1 MDFDCGKT
9 DVSALRHR
17 LVKGTRLTL
26 AMALLGVM
34 TGGAMANDSSWWARK
49 KSDGTSSSSTT
60 TSGLSNFTN
69 RGGKAT
75 TRTEI
80 VADRS
85 ETPMLSSASEAAM
98 QAAIARYESIQA
110 NGGWAKVSVSNIR
123 VGTKGN
129 KVAALKSRLIAEG
142 YLAPEALQGEMGV
155 VFTQEVAQALGDFQ
169 EKHGLAVTG
178 RLDKVTVAEL
188 NLPVSQRIATLRA
201 NLPRIQEYS
210 KDLGGRYIVVNV
222 PALQL
227 ETVSNSIVF
236 SRHNIIA
243 GQPLRPSPVVMTNI
257 SDINFNPYWNA
268 PVSIVEKDIIP
279 MVRRNGVKYITQQ
292 GIRVFDGYNGPE
304 VDPRTINWKTLPADR
319 YFFRQDPGDDNAM
332 ATVKINFKSPFGIYL
347 HDTPTKSLFG
357 TGSRYL
363 SSGCIRVDQVQVLV
377 NWTLNGQDGWD
388 PARIE
393 QVGQSKERI
402 DVNVDNGPQLRVAY
416 LTAWTTGDGPADF
429 RTDIYNLDSTGF
441 VVGQPL
447 APSELSEDGRRYI
460 LKAPPRQPSS
470 STASAAVEEEGSPWF
485 FSNRSKRKTAATSST
500 TRKRQLTTSRQAE
513 RGSFASF
520 FNFSPK
526 KKVAT
531 TKATKKPT
539 TKTAQQNKKKKPVT
553 AKAATGKPAT
563 TKTAAAKKKATTT
576 ATAGAKQKPA
586 TTKTAAAD
594 KAKSATTT
602 DATATAK
609 KKKKKVEEVAA
620 AAATPPVTEKKPT
633 AQ

>member
-1 MDFDCGKT
+1 MDFDCRKT
-9 DVSALRHR
+9 DVSAL
-17 LVKGTRLTL
+17 LVRGTRLAL
-26 AMALLGVM
+26 AMAFLGVM
-34 TGGAMANDSSWWARK
+34 AGGVMANDNSWWARK
-49 KSDGTSSSSTT
+49 KSDGTSSSGSSVT
-60 TSGLSNFTN
+60 GLSNLSN
-69 RGGKAT
+69 RAGKAT
-75 TRTEI
+75 TQTEI

-85 ETPMLSSASEAAM
+85 ETPMLSSASEAAL
-98 QAAIARYESIQA
+98 QAAIARYEAIQA
-110 NGGWAKVSVSNIR
+110 NGGWGKVSVSSIR

-129 KVAALKSRLIAEG
+129 KVAALKARLVAEG
-142 YLAPEALQGEMGV
+142 YLAPESLLGETGV
-155 VFTQEVAQALGDFQ
+155 VFTQEVGEALGRFQ
-169 EKHGLAVTG
+169 KKHGLAVTG
-178 RLDKVTVAEL
+178 RLDKPTVAEL
-188 NLPVSQRIATLRA
+188 NIPVSQRIATLRA

-227 ETVSNSIVF
+227 ETVSNSVVF

-243 GQPLRPSPVVMTNI
+243 GQPSRPTPVVMTNI

-388 PARIE
+388 PARID
-393 QVGQSKERI
+393 QVGESKERI
-402 DVNVDNGPQLRVAY
+402 DVNVNNGPQLRVAY
-416 LTAWTTGDGPADF
+416 LTAWATGDGPADF
-429 RTDIYNLDSTGF
+429 RTDIYDLDSTGF

-447 APSELSEDGRRYI
+447 APGELSEDGRRYI

-470 STASAAVEEEGSPWF
+470 STAAVEEEGSPWF
-485 FSNRSKRKTAATSST
+485 LSSKSKRKTAATSAT
-500 TRKRQLTTSRQAE
+500 TRKRPLTTSGQAE

-520 FNFSPK
+520 FSLSPTTK

-531 TKATKKPT
+531 TKTTKKPT
-539 TKTAQQNKKKKPVT
+539 TKTAQTNKKKKPAT
-553 AKAATGKPAT
+553 AKATTGKPAT
-563 TKTAAAKKKATTT
+563 TKTAAAKKKPATT
-576 ATAGAKQKPA
+576 AAAKPA
-586 TTKTAAAD
+586 TKTAAAD
-594 KAKSATTT
+594 KTKATTT
-602 DATATAK
+602 AETTK

-620 AAATPPVTEKKPT
+620 AAATPPTKEKTTTT

>member
-1 MDFDCGKT
+1 MDFDCRKT
-9 DVSALRHR
+9 EASALRHR

-26 AMALLGVM
+26 AMAFLGVM
-34 TGGAMANDSSWWARK
+34 TGGVLANDNSWWSRK
-49 KSDGTSSSSTT
+49 KSDGTVSSGSSV
-60 TSGLSNFTN
+60 SGLSNLSN
-69 RGGKAT
+69 RAGKAT
-75 TRTEI
+75 TQTEI

-98 QAAIARYESIQA
+98 QAAIARYEAIQA
-110 NGGWAKVSVSNIR
+110 NGGWAKVSVSSIR
-123 VGTKGN
+123 VGTQGN
-129 KVAALKSRLIAEG
+129 KVAALKSRLVAEG
-142 YLAPEALQGEMGV
+142 YLAPESLLGETGV
-155 VFTQEVAQALGDFQ
+155 VFTQEVGEALGRFQ
-169 EKHGLAVTG
+169 KKHGLAVTG

-188 NLPVSQRIATLRA
+188 NVPVSQRIATLRA

-227 ETVSNSIVF
+227 ETVSDSVVF

-279 MVRRNGVKYITQQ
+279 MVRRQGVKYITQQ

-402 DVNVDNGPQLRVAY
+402 DVNVNNGPQLRVAY
-416 LTAWTTGDGPADF
+416 LTAWTTSDGPADF
-429 RTDIYNLDSTGF
+429 RSDIYNLDSTGF

-447 APSELSEDGRRYI
+447 APGELSEDGRRYI

-485 FSNRSKRKTAATSST
+485 LSSKSKRKTAATSAT
-500 TRKRQLTTSRQAE
+500 TRKRPLTTNGQAE

-520 FNFSPK
+520 FSFSPTTK

-531 TKATKKPT
+531 TKTTKKPA
-539 TKTAQQNKKKKPVT
+539 TKTAQTNKKKKPVT
-553 AKAATGKPAT
+553 AKASTGKTAT
-563 TKTAAAKKKATTT
+563 TKTAAVKKKPTT
-576 ATAGAKQKPA
+576 AATASAKQKPA
-586 TTKTAAAD
+586 TAKTAAAE
-594 KAKSATTT
+594 KAKTTT
-602 DATATAK
+602 AVATPK

-620 AAATPPVTEKKPT
+620 AAATPPAKDKTTTT